1 MSSDGPVSRSSRRV
15 LPVPSSV
22 VSFPPLVAGTEDLPP
37 RVQEALA
44 TVLEAIRAQARPDT
58 PAATVGLRKRPARAT
73 LRLVSPKKS
82 A

>member
-1 MSSDGPVSRSSRRV
+1 
-15 LPVPSSV
+15 
-22 VSFPPLVAGTEDLPP
+22 
-37 RVQEALA
+37 VQEALA